1 VAGFAELHG
10 MRTFLIWAAACA
22 ASLPAFGQ
30 LPNGS
35 VAPDWTATDLDGTTH
50 NLYSLLDSGYVVI
63 IDFSATWCGPCWN
76 YHNSGALEQVYETY
90 GPDGTNQVR
99 VFFAEGDPNTSLDAL
114 HGIGGGTAGDWV
126 TGTPYPILHT
136 EGPAMFDAYACSYY
150 PTIYTICPNRLLTQS
165 GQASAA
171 AHGTLATS
179 PNCAPASLPLDVAL
193 LDYTGPTAG
202 CPGAGFPL
210 SVRILN
216 QGTAPLT
223 SCTIEATTPGGLTL
237 ESTWTGELPTYG
249 IAEVDLGEL
258 LPPSTTFLFL
268 DVTSEDGNAANN
280 SLTTTLNVSNLQVPG
295 LVRIALTTDPYPA
308 ETSWELRNGA
318 GEVVAAVAGADL
330 LPTTAYTWWVYAED
344 LDCYTFALLD
354 AYGDGM
360 AGSLNVT
367 AHTSETAPGTEILSH
382 SGIGMFARKQKSFA
396 VNAIVGVEEGG
407 APAWGV
413 YPNPA
418 SGAAVAVLPAGW
430 EGASVAVLDASGRT
444 MATPRAV
451 SGRVELDAAGWVPGM
466 YFVQAVRDGAVS
478 VIRWSVQ

>member
-1 VAGFAELHG
+1 MAGFAELHG

-35 VAPDWTATDLDGTTH
+35 VAPDWTATDLDGNTH

-63 IDFSATWCGPCWN
+63 IDFSATWCGPCWS
-76 YHNSGALEQVYETY
+76 YHNSGALEQVHVTY

-114 HGIGGGTAGDWV
+114 HGIGGSTAGDWV

-179 PNCAPASLPLDVAL
+179 ANCAPASLPLDVAL

-216 QGTAPLT
+216 QGTEPLT
-223 SCTIEATTPGGLTL
+223 SCTIEATTPGGLVL

-249 IAEVDLGEL
+249 IAEVDLGEM

-295 LVRIALTTDPYPA
+295 LVRVDLTTDPYPA
-308 ETSWELRNGA
+308 ETSWELRDGA
-318 GEVVAAVAGADL
+318 GQVVASVAGAEL
-330 LPTTAYTWWVYAED
+330 AANTSYTWWVYAAD
-344 LDCYTFALLD
+344 LGCYTFALLD
-354 AYGDGM
+354 AYADGM
-360 AGSLNVT
+360 AGSVTVT
-367 AHTSETAPGTEILSH
+367 AHTSEGAAGTDILSH
-382 SGIGMFARKQKSFA
+382 SGIGTFARKQKSFT
-396 VNAIVGVEEGG
+396 VNAVVGVEEGG

-418 SGAAVAVLPAGW
+418 SGTAVAVLPAGW
-430 EGASVAVLDASGRT
+430 EGAEVAVLDASGRT
-444 MATPRAV
+444 VAAPRTVA
-451 SGRVELDAAGWVPGM
+451 GRVELDAAGLVPGI
-466 YFVQAVRDGAVS
+466 YFVRAAQQGEVS
-478 VIRWSVQ
+478 VVRWSVQ